1 MITSRPSLPY
11 RPLGGWCAALLL
23 AACSSSTEP
32 RPITQLP
39 RALTSAEQTL
49 ITQSNGFAF
58 SLFRAV
64 DDRRPVAD
72 ANTFISPLSA
82 SMALGMTMNGAAG
95 STLDAMRNTL
105 GFSGMSMAD
114 ADASYQSLIALLRGL
129 DPSVDFQIANSIW
142 YRQDFPF
149 EQSFLQ
155 TGQQYFDAK
164 IQGLDF
170 DDPSAP
176 GTINAWVN
184 ESTNGKI
191 DKMIDKI
198 DSQQVMFLLNA
209 IYFKGS
215 WQAEFDKAR
224 TSSQPFFLADG
235 STTPVELMHLPHD
248 SVPAVA
254 TADYHAAELPYGG
267 GAFAMDVVVPTEGK
281 TLDDLIASMDSD
293 AWQALL
299 ASFTTQTGDVYL
311 PRFQLTWDG
320 SLKDPLT
327 ALGMGIAFQG
337 GAADFTGMSSTRG
350 HELYIS
356 SVNQKT
362 FVDVNEEGTEA
373 AAVTSVGVSVTAYH
387 EPLIRADRPF
397 LFAIRERLSGTILFV
412 GAMRRPG
419 GE

>member
-1 MITSRPSLPY
+1 MTMLRPSLAY
-11 RPLGGWCAALLL
+11 RSLGGWSAALLL

-32 RPITQLP
+32 RPITRLP
-39 RALTSAEQTL
+39 RLLTAAEQAL
-49 ITQSNGFAF
+49 ITRSNDFAF
-58 SLFRAV
+58 SLFREV
-64 DDRRPVAD
+64 DGRRQAAD

-114 ADASYQSLIALLRGL
+114 ADTSYQSLITLLRGL
-129 DPSVDFQIANSIW
+129 DPGVDFQIANSIW

-149 EQSFLQ
+149 EPSFLQ
-155 TGQQYFDAK
+155 TGQRYFDAK

-191 DKMIDKI
+191 DKMIDAI
-198 DSQQVMFLLNA
+198 DPSNVMFLLNA

-215 WQAEFDKAR
+215 WQTRFDKAR
-224 TSSQPFFLADG
+224 TTSQPFFLADG
-235 STTPVELMHLPHD
+235 STTPVELMHLPDD

-254 TADYHAAELPYGG
+254 TADYRAAELPYGG
-267 GAFAMDVVVPTEGK
+267 GAFAMDVVVPNEGN
-281 TLDDLIASMDSD
+281 TLDDLIASMNAD

-327 ALGMGIAFQG
+327 ALGMGIAFQD

-350 HELYIS
+350 HELFIS
-356 SVNQKT
+356 SVEQKT

-373 AAVTSVGVSVTAYH
+373 AAVTSVGVSASAFH
-387 EPLIRADRPF
+387 EPLLRADRPF
-397 LFAIRERLSGTILFV
+397 LFAIRERLSGAILFV
-412 GAMRRPG
+412 GAVREVG
-419 GE
+419 Q